1 MSEPTQNTDD
11 EECKSSDNIEKN
23 KEDYEKQTDFICDGK
38 DMKEGSESVP
48 SHRDVKKENEENPQI
63 LSHRENAEVKEAN
76 EQILSHREIT
86 EVKEEN
92 VQVLSH
98 REIMHVVQDTVAGL
112 ISVNNKD

>member
-1 MSEPTQNTDD
+1 MSEPTLNTDD
-11 EECKSSDNIEKN
+11 QACKSSDNVEKN
-23 KEDYEKQTDFICDGK
+23 QEDYEKETDFICDGK

-48 SHRDVKKENEENPQI
+48 SYREVKKEEEENQQI
-63 LSHRENAEVKEAN
+63 LSHGENAEVKEAN
-76 EQILSHREIT
+76 KQILSHREIT

-112 ISVNNKD
+112 ISVNNKN